1 MEEGSGGGE
10 GSTGGGR
17 FPILQAG
24 RDPESNWEV
33 DVAKSLE
40 EYLLKICS
48 GEISGED
55 FNFAEAALLLQGS
68 VQVYSR
74 KVEYLYSLV
83 LHALEFLS
91 QNKPDRQE
99 KGSAEANENDPST
112 TPNKED
118 DMFLGLDDVPAETR
132 TTLDNNLDR
141 DDLRRKIVRPPANL
155 LVFEG
160 DCVDSEA
167 SELDSYLLATCGFY
181 GDFVLLD
188 PCDAPAVFA
197 FLQGKKSCK
206 EDILPHRGG
215 SAPSKARHKAFTSP
229 NARSGGT
236 ARRKT
241 PGEVLGNAV
250 QPEIEKPQEMN
261 PGKSPAKDWSDHPG
275 DLTPDPSMSQPDYV
289 DPGSPDPGDDSDD
302 EDPYKSLDP
311 HEPGNLKIIPYKRV
325 KCFSRQVIGAPE
337 KKTLAYVFPVAR
349 VDNVVSPELT
359 KYFAVHISQQE
370 KLDVSQ
376 SVYETLRMS
385 FETGDEKCETVGDPK
400 DDNHPN
406 PSVHYFSDDDE
417 PDIPNDPDV
426 PYPDDEPDIPNEPA
440 VNKSDDEGRVTQ
452 RRLVEHK
459 RLADLCQSHLK
470 ALLRRIAEAGQQSEL
485 DARVSI
491 WRQRIE
497 HALEEQD
504 RSPPFDVGLYGEQIL
519 DTLSSRTDTG
529 TASFSQIV
537 SGKPKYEVARTFS
550 ALLQLVN
557 GRCVDLDKG
566 QVMNELVCYTAANPF
581 HVKLIDPNR
590 RPEMEACFT
599 RKRVKSPERRSC
611 DEGGEP
617 SQVQLKKNAPKN
629 GKVSSVKVAARLT
642 PEGKR
647 RRRSGPLLQPF
658 SLESS

>member
-1 MEEGSGGGE
+1 EDGNGGGE
-10 GSTGGGR
+10 GSTSGGR
-17 FPILQAG
+17 FPILQAN

-91 QNKPDRQE
+91 QNKPDQQG
-99 KGSAEANENDPST
+99 KGSAEANESDPST
-112 TPNKED
+112 TSDKED

-132 TTLDNNLDR
+132 ITLGNNLDR
-141 DDLRRKIVRPPANL
+141 DELRRIIVRPPANL

-181 GDFVLLD
+181 GDFLLLD

-197 FLQGKKSCK
+197 FLQGKNVCK
-206 EDILPHRGG
+206 EDILSHGGG
-215 SAPSKARHKAFTSP
+215 SAPSKRRNNVFTSP

-241 PGEVLGNAV
+241 PGEVPRNAV
-250 QPEIEKPQEMN
+250 QPEIEKSQETN
-261 PGKSPAKDWSDHPG
+261 PGESPANNWPDHRG
-275 DLTPDPSMSQPDYV
+275 DLTPDLSPSQPEYV
-289 DPGSPDPGDDSDD
+289 DPGCPDLRDDSDD

-311 HEPGNLKIIPYKRV
+311 HEPSNLKIKPYKRV
-325 KCFSRQVIGAPE
+325 KCFPRQVIGAPK
-337 KKTLAYVFPVAR
+337 KKTLASVLQLLLSFESGDKKR
-349 VDNVVSPELT
+349 VDE
-359 KYFAVHISQQE
+359 
-370 KLDVSQ
+370 
-376 SVYETLRMS
+376 
-385 FETGDEKCETVGDPK
+385 
-400 DDNHPN
+400 PN
-406 PSVHYFSDDDE
+406 PSMHDSDDE
-417 PDIPNDPDV
+417 PDIPT
-426 PYPDDEPDIPNEPA
+426 YPDDGLGSPIDQPVLNIPGSMDA
-440 VNKSDDEGRVTQ
+440 
-452 RRLVEHK
+452 
-459 RLADLCQSHLK
+459 LCQSHLDK
-470 ALLRRIAEAGQQSEL
+470 LLCRIAEAEQQSAL
-485 DARVSI
+485 DARVST
-491 WRQRIE
+491 WKQRIE

-504 RSPPFDVGLYGEQIL
+504 RNPPFDIGLYREQIL

-537 SGKPKYEVARTFS
+537 SGHPKYDVARTFS

-566 QVMNELVCYTAANPF
+566 QATSELVCYTGANPF
-581 HVKLIDPNR
+581 HVKLIGPNR
-590 RPEMEACFT
+590 RPEMEARFA
-599 RKRVKSPERRSC
+599 RKRVKSPERRCC

-617 SQVQLKKNAPKN
+617 CRVQAQKQAPKD
-629 GKVSSVKVAARLT
+629 GKVSSVKAAARLT

-647 RRRSGPLLQPF
+647 RRRSGPLPQPF
-658 SLESS
+658 DLESS